1 MTLVL
6 SFLNFKVRLPKT
18 AMDKYH
24 AFKRER
30 ILSIQ
35 DDTILAANAG
45 VLCSQLL
52 QLTSGEIYTTDDLG
66 NHTGTAVIH
75 EEKLA
80 ALEDLIDSANGQPVI
95 VFYWFKHE
103 RDRILRKLGDR
114 ASELETADDIRD
126 WNAGKIEV
134 LLLHPASAGHGLNL
148 QQGGHVAIWYSLPNW
163 NLELYEQA
171 NARIYRQGQQQP
183 VTIYQIIAENT
194 IDEDMLQALAAKSTT
209 QQALI
214 KALRR

>member
-1 MTLVL
+1 M
-6 SFLNFKVRLPKT
+6 
-18 AMDKYH
+18 
-24 AFKRER
+24 
-30 ILSIQ
+30 
-35 DDTILAANAG
+35 
-45 VLCSQLL
+45 
-52 QLTSGEIYTTDDLG
+52 
-66 NHTGTAVIH
+66 IH

-114 ASELETADDIRD
+114 ARELETADDIRD